1 MVFEISDDLIIALDE
16 PGPIVEEV
24 LGTNLGERVQQLTD
38 MTMKKSIIRFNGNK
52 FRDFVKAT
60 PRNYSVVVMFT
71 AMAAQRQ
78 CAICRHAHDE
88 FQIVANSFRYSQM
101 YSNKLFFALVDF
113 DEGPDV
119 FQMVELEEVNPH
131 LRGGRVENHL
141 GKTTLSSPD
150 RDSNLDLPVLSSRA
164 PHDKRLRLNTAP
176 VFMHFPPKSKPKQSD
191 TMDIQRV
198 GFAAEAIAKWLG
210 ERTDVQIRV
219 FRPPNYS
226 GTAAL
231 ITLFGLVA
239 GFLYLRRN
247 NLDFLYN
254 KNIWGIGAVF
264 FCFVMVSGQ
273 MWNHIRGPPFVHKT
287 SSGGVA
293 YIHGSSQGQFVL
305 ETYIVIVLSILS
317 NASIVLGMI
326 LMTEAASHKG
336 DLKKRRIL
344 AIVGLVL
351 VVTFFSLILSIF
363 RSKAHGYP
371 YRFSQP
377 LIGRV
382 VVARQYSISLPMC
395 KLESSAWHFHIPP
408 PDGKPG
414 SVDLAEGGQVNI
426 G

>member
-1 MVFEISDDLIIALDE
+1 MNWCFCALLLIFMTCAVQLSLEQVRRKD
-16 PGPIVEEV
+16 GLS
-24 LGTNLGERVQQLTD
+24 LGDRVQQLTD
-38 MTMKKSIIRFNGNK
+38 MTVKKSILRFNGNK
-52 FRDFVKAT
+52 FRDYVKAT
-60 PRNYSVVVMFT
+60 PRNYSMVVMFT
-71 AMAAQRQ
+71 AMAPQRQ
-78 CAICRHAHDE
+78 CSICRHAHDE

-101 YSNKLFFALVDF
+101 FSNKLFFAMVDF

-119 FQMVELEEVNPH
+119 FQM
-131 LRGGRVENHL
+131 
-141 GKTTLSSPD
+141 
-150 RDSNLDLPVLSSRA
+150 
-164 PHDKRLRLNTAP
+164 LRLNTAP

-198 GFAAEAIAKWLG
+198 GFAAEALAKWIG

-231 ITLFGLVA
+231 IMLFGLVA

-264 FCFVMVSGQ
+264 VCLVMVSGQ

-305 ETYIVIVLSILS
+305 ETYIVIVL
-317 NASIVLGMI
+317 NMAIVLGMI

-336 DLKKRRIL
+336 DVRKRRIL

-351 VVTFFSLILSIF
+351 VATFFSLILSIF

-371 YRFSQP
+371 YSF
-377 LIGRV
+377 LF
-382 VVARQYSISLPMC
+382 
-395 KLESSAWHFHIPP
+395 K
-408 PDGKPG
+408 
-414 SVDLAEGGQVNI
+414 
-426 G
+426 